1 MNTDRTVEGRTI
13 LITGA
18 NRGLGRALLEE
29 ALRRGA
35 ATVYAASRTP
45 FQHPDERV
53 VPLTVD
59 LRDPDSLAAAA
70 QAVPTLDLLVNNAGI
85 GILGDDLTDVP
96 LLQDHL
102 QVNLLGPMAL
112 TNLLVPALGKTR
124 GRIVNVGSIAGL
136 ANLPVMPSYS
146 ISKAAATSLTQA
158 QRSLLARHG
167 IRVHLVLAGPID
179 TDMVLELTI
188 PKTAPQTVAAAIL
201 DGVMSGQEE
210 IFPDPLSVPLAD
222 VWDAGITKTLERN
235 NAALLPAPDYTTT
248 FTVSKSPAEVFA
260 AINDPHAW
268 WDGEITGPTDHL
280 GAEFTYRY
288 RDHHMSLQRVVDLVP
303 GERVVW
309 EVLSSEL
316 DFVDEAEPWTG
327 TRIAFDIEPVDG
339 GTRVTLV
346 HHGLVPLSD
355 CYDACS
361 TGWEHIAGRSLREFI
376 ETGHGVSF

>member
-1 MNTDRTVEGRTI
+1 MNTDRALEGRTV

-29 ALRRGA
+29 TLRRGA

-45 FQHPDERV
+45 FPHADERV

-59 LRDPDSLAAAA
+59 LRDSEGLAAAA
-70 QAVPTLDLLVNNAGI
+70 QAVPTLDLLVNNAGL
-85 GILGDDLTDVP
+85 GSLGDDLTDVP

-102 QVNLLGPMAL
+102 QVNLLGPLAL
-112 TNLLVPALGKTR
+112 TNLLVPALGKAR
-124 GRIVNVGSIAGL
+124 GRVVNIGSIAGL

-146 ISKAAATSLTQA
+146 ISKAAAVSLTQA

-167 IRVHLVLAGPID
+167 IGVHLVLAGPID
-179 TDMVLELTI
+179 TDMVLNLTI
-188 PKTAPQTVAAAIL
+188 PKAAPETVAAAIL
-201 DGVMSGQEE
+201 DGVISDQEE
-210 IFPDPLSVPLAD
+210 IFPDPLSAPLAG

-235 NAALLPAPDYTTT
+235 NAALLPSPDYTTT
-248 FTVSKSPAEVFA
+248 FTVSKSPADVFA
-260 AINDPHAW
+260 AINNPRGW
-268 WDGEITGPTDHL
+268 WDGEITGPTDQL

-288 RDHHMSLQRVVDLVP
+288 REIHASLQRVVELVP
-303 GERVVW
+303 GERVAW

-346 HHGLVPLSD
+346 HHGLVPRLP

-361 TGWEHIAGRSLREFI
+361 TGWEHVAGRSLRAFI